1 MKTMKSLINPQKT
14 VLIPSAH
21 DALSARMIETA
32 GFEAMGIGG
41 AALAATQMAMPDV
54 GLQSFG
60 EYRDALARTLQGS
73 SLPAMVDGENGFG
86 DVKAITRTVQSF
98 ETLGVAGISFEDL
111 IFPPSLTS
119 PPAVVE
125 TAEMVAK
132 LEAALAA
139 RSNPETFIVGR
150 TDAAGILGLDEAL
163 NRARRYEEIG
173 VDAVLLTGV
182 QDHES
187 LKKVRDQ
194 ISVPIIALVVENG
207 PWVTATPEELTA
219 MGYEFALYP
228 STLMMG
234 ALTGY
239 RDALTAIR
247 NGSTTLPEGSVSHQ
261 EMGEIVRRNDWVE
274 LETKFS
280 IALET
285 AETK

>member
-1 MKTMKSLINPQKT
+1 MKTMKSLIDPKKT

-21 DALSARMIETA
+21 DGLSARMIEAA

-86 DVKAITRTVQSF
+86 DVKAITRTVQAF
-98 ETLGVAGISFEDL
+98 EALGVAGISFEDL
-111 IFPPSLTS
+111 TFPPSLTQ
-119 PPAVVE
+119 PPSVID
-125 TAEMVAK
+125 TAEMEVK

-139 RSNPETFIVGR
+139 RRNPETFIVGR
-150 TDAAGILGLDEAL
+150 TDAAGILGLNEAL
-163 NRARRYEEIG
+163 SRAQRYENVG

-194 ISVPIIALVVENG
+194 ISVPVIALIVENG
-207 PWVTATPEELTA
+207 PWATATPDELTA

-234 ALTGY
+234 AVTGY
-239 RDALTAIR
+239 RDALDAIR
-247 NGSTTLPEGSVSHQ
+247 RGRTTLPEDSVSHP
-261 EMGEIVRRNDWVE
+261 ELGDIVRRNDWVE
-274 LETKFS
+274 LEAKFS
-280 IALET
+280 RTLET